1 MSGSESGKVI
11 LWAADP
17 ACVPSTP
24 ASTHRT
30 TAKPLD
36 SFFAA
41 SDDSAIVIVS
51 RFIPES
57 SVLACVKNMC
67 GRIDP
72 KFQAAGSYLNSI
84 IVTTD
89 SSGIVRIYAR
99 QDIFT
104 SCCG

>member
-17 ACVPSTP
+17 ACVSSSTP

-41 SDDSAIVIVS
+41 SDDSAIIMVS

-72 KFQAAGSYLNSI
+72 KLTRAGTYQNSML
-84 IVTTD
+84 VTTD
-89 SSGIVRIYAR
+89 SLGVVRIYAR

-104 SCCG
+104 